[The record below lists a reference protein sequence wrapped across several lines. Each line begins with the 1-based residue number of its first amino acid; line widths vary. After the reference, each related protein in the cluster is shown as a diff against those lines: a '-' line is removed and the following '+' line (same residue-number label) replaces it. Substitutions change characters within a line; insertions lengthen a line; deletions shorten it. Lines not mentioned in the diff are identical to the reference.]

1 MKMGIPDIISPVD
14 RDLLSDYIDY
24 LLIERRVSK
33 ATVNV
38 YTGEIQRY
46 LGYLHSK
53 GLKVEQA
60 QDTHIVAFLQERTE
74 VTDLSARTQS
84 KIMSALRS
92 FHRYLNDMEI
102 RSDDPLL
109 LVDMPKMPQRLPVSA
124 SYNAVDAILAAIDSD
139 SGDPLAV
146 RDRALFELI
155 YSCGLRVSEVC
166 ALQLS
171 DYHKQEQL
179 LRVMGKGNK
188 QRIVPVGAY
197 AAEALQRYLETARPT
212 LIAHHIHEHA
222 LFIGRRGKKL
232 TRALIWKRCKQYC
245 AIAGVDATVHT
256 LRHSFASHLLRG
268 GADLRT
274 VQELLGH
281 SDIRTTEIY
290 THTETEDLLQS
301 YRTYHPDGEA
311 DHT

>member
-1 MKMGIPDIISPVD
+1 MENPDTLSSVD
-14 RDLLSDYIDY
+14 RELLSDYTDY
-24 LLIERRVSK
+24 LLIERRVSR
-33 ATVNV
+33 ATVEV
-38 YTGEIQRY
+38 YTDEVSRY
-46 LGYLHSK
+46 MQYLQNQQIS
-53 GLKVEQA
+53 VEFVQA
-60 QDTHIVAFLQERTE
+60 PHIVSFLGERTQQNR
-74 VTDLSARTQS
+74 LSARTQS
-84 KIMSALRS
+84 KIMSVLRS
-92 FHRYLNDMEI
+92 FHRYMNDMEI
-102 RSDDPLL
+102 RDDDPLL

-166 ALQLS
+166 ALRLS

-179 LRVMGKGNK
+179 IRVIGKGDK

-197 AAEALQRYLETARPT
+197 AAEAMQHYLEGARKT
-212 LIAHHIHEHA
+212 LIANHLHETA
-222 LFIGRRGKKL
+222 LFVGRRGKPL
-232 TRALIWKRCKQYC
+232 TRALVWKRFKQYC

-301 YRTYHPDGEA
+301 YRTYHPDGES
-311 DHT
+311 DHK